1 MLFCLRCATHGWRKD
16 LAENKLSEN
25 VRAGRPGVC
34 RSCGAIVGAGEKIC
48 AQCGVPLATADATR
62 RGDAD
67 DGQPKGL
74 RMAYDR
80 EALRFARAVFTR
92 PASFTIIFIAANVFV
107 FLLMSQGN
115 TSNVWEPSVATL
127 LAYGAKFNSLINA
140 GQWWRFITPMFIH
153 IGVIHLLVNMY
164 GLFMLGPYVEKL
176 YGSAK
181 FVVFWVVAGA
191 GGVAASYFAASHQMQ
206 GGLLGHFLFRG
217 GDGPS
222 AGASGALFGLIGV
235 LFVFGIKFRH
245 ELPEELKRAFGAG
258 MLPTILLNLFIGYT
272 VPFIDNAAHLGG
284 LAAGAALA
292 LVIDYKR
299 PNETRRVAFVWQLL
313 QFALLALVAVSFLM
327 VARHFKEYPQEA
339 SNANA
344 SSVVLPFNEASKFI
358 SYFKAINEGQQAF
371 VSALNNHDANA
382 VNQAVKAL
390 DDVPPLDEQA
400 DALRNDLRT
409 LLIRAR
415 GFAVATPQQLS
426 NTRARKQGKELGD
439 DFQSWK
445 KKFREYIQTNSA
457 KYGLELRET
466 PQENDAPDKK

>member
-1 MLFCLRCATHGWRKD
+1 
-16 LAENKLSEN
+16 
-25 VRAGRPGVC
+25 
-34 RSCGAIVGAGEKIC
+34 
-48 AQCGVPLATADATR
+48 
-62 RGDAD
+62 
-67 DGQPKGL
+67 
-74 RMAYDR
+74 
-80 EALRFARAVFTR
+80 
-92 PASFTIIFIAANVFV
+92 
-107 FLLMSQGN
+107 
-115 TSNVWEPSVATL
+115 
-127 LAYGAKFNSLINA
+127 
-140 GQWWRFITPMFIH
+140 
-153 IGVIHLLVNMY
+153 VIHLLVNMY

-181 FVVFWVVAGA
+181 FVVFWVLAGA
-191 GGVAASYFAASHQMQ
+191 CGVAASYFAASHQMHD
-206 GGLLGHFLFRG
+206 GLLGRFLFRG

-299 PNETRRVAFVWQLL
+299 PNETRRVAYVWQLL

-344 SSVVLPFNEASKFI
+344 SSGVLPFNEASKFI
-358 SYFKAINEGQQAF
+358 AYFKASNEGQQAF

-382 VNQAVKAL
+382 VGKAVKAL

-439 DFQSWK
+439 DFQSWQ

-466 PQENDAPDKK
+466 PPQENDAPDKK